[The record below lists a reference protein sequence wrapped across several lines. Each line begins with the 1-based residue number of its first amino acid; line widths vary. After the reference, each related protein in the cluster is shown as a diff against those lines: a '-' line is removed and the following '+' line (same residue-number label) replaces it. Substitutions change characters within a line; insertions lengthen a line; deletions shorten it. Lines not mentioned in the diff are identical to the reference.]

1 MKYQRDLIGKKVLII
16 HSYLSIY
23 FKSYCTYHI
32 GKIKYYYPSCNLI
45 IVECNDNINRTRFL
59 LVDHDD
65 PFAKKETYSYIL
77 GYNYSKNDGWYYVFG
92 PNKAYEQLTYDL
104 THYKRKRCYNNSK
117 LVIKTGSLLTAKER
131 REHFTQLLNE
141 LKNESN

>member
-16 HSYLSIY
+16 HNYLSIY

-45 IVECNDNINRTRFL
+45 IVECNDNINRTRFS

-65 PFAKKETYSYIL
+65 PFAKKKLIVIYSDIIIQRMM
-77 GYNYSKNDGWYYVFG
+77 DGIIYLVLM
-92 PNKAYEQLTYDL
+92 K
-104 THYKRKRCYNNSK
+104 HMNN
-117 LVIKTGSLLTAKER
+117 
-131 REHFTQLLNE
+131 
-141 LKNESN
+141 